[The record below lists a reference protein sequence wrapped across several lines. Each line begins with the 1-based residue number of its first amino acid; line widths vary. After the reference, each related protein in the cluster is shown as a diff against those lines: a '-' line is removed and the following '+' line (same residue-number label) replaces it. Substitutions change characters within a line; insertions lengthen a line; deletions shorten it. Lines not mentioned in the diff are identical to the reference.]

1 MLKPTRF
8 VTSAL
13 AFLAIVAPVLAGM
26 PVLMI
31 GNPEASAQAR
41 SIHAVLTVKPGGCL
55 APDSTTVTGT
65 AAGIVNGKRRSIPL
79 KLTPLPEAG
88 LYAVTLQWPAEGKWV
103 LQFTATDGTR
113 TAGALVP
120 AGPNGVERGNAR
132 FFTRQALPGDIE
144 ALLTG
149 EPGAVA
155 KK

>member
-8 VTSAL
+8 VTPVFAL
-13 AFLAIVAPVLAGM
+13 AAIAGPVLAGW
-26 PVLMI
+26 PVLII
-31 GNPEASAQAR
+31 GNPEASAPAR

-65 AAGIVNGKRRSIPL
+65 AAGIVTGERRSIPL

-88 LYAVTLQWPAEGKWV
+88 LYAVTPQWPAEGKWV

-113 TAGALVP
+113 TASALVP

-132 FFTRQALPGDIE
+132 FFTRQASPGDID
-144 ALLTG
+144 AMLNG
-149 EPGAVA
+149 QPAAVA